1 MQTSNGTSCASG
13 TCTITLSEV
22 NDIDSPDTDNSSDVL
37 APAFS
42 PVTTSSSSQLNSSSL
57 SDENTTVAIPPVKL
71 PTFKIVGDK
80 MLTSLLN
87 HDRKQVIIIPSLSTT
102 STALLYKTDVT
113 RHLFNDD
120 TCLCDVNDGDIC
132 VVLPNE
138 DDNATIRKNVT
149 VLVSRVLRKH
159 FTFFQNNAG
168 PTMCH
173 ISHQYS
179 KKMSQK
185 SNVVSIIIISIK
197 DDKFSI
203 IHVGSFGSTDKE

>member
-1 MQTSNGTSCASG
+1 MQTSNGTSRASG
-13 TCTITLSEV
+13 TCTIALSEV

-71 PTFKIVGDK
+71 PTFKIVGDNVDK
-80 MLTSLLN
+80 SIKPRQETSDDHTKSL
-87 HDRKQVIIIPSLSTT
+87 HYFHSFAVQDRCDMSS
-102 STALLYKTDVT
+102 
-113 RHLFNDD
+113 FNDD
-120 TCLCDVNDGDIC
+120 PCLCDVNDGDVC

-159 FTFFQNNAG
+159 FTFFQNNVG
-168 PTMCH
+168 PIIRH
-173 ISHQYS
+173 IPHQYS
-179 KKMSQK
+179 KEMSQK
-185 SNVVSIIIISIK
+185 SNVVSINIISIK